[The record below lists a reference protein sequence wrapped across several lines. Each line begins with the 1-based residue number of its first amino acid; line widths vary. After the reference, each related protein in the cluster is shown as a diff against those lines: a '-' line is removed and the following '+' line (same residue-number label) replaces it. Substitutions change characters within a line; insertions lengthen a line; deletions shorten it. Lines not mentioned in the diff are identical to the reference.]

1 MAELFKKLAKYGWM
15 IDLIGQLDGE
25 TRGKVIEGYKTHKMW
40 YEKEGV
46 ESQLKEML
54 KCANCPNMC
63 RFDCPT
69 LQLTKKETYSPAN
82 KAKIGYFM
90 GMGHIPFDNKS
101 AIETL
106 YMCCNCN
113 ACRIW
118 CPMDLS
124 TGEMMTTARWELEK
138 RNLLPE
144 PVVAKKKNLEVNGSL
159 YDESVYKQNAP
170 AFDTNDEKPDVFY
183 YMGCNTL
190 KSRPEIV
197 KDHLAILKAA
207 GLKVETKMMERVCCG
222 SPINHLGAKTT
233 AIELGKKNAE
243 LINESKAKIVI
254 SDCPGCSTMLKKG
267 YEPLSDKI
275 KIKKEVYHSSDFF
288 LKLINEGKIKLTT
301 PVNETISFHDP
312 CILNRP
318 DENISNANRE
328 ILQKIPGLKVNKLL
342 LEKKETR
349 CCGFGGGF
357 GIKNTELA
365 KKLGKDRFDQLAKAN
380 PDHIVSACPTCEQS
394 FNLAKENSTVNISYL
409 IKKAMGL

>member
-15 IDLIGQLDGE
+15 IDLIGKLDGE
-25 TRGKVIEGYKTHKMW
+25 TRGKVIEGYKTHKSW

-46 ESQLKEML
+46 DSQLKEML

-69 LQLTKKETYSPAN
+69 LQITKKETYSPAN

-90 GMGHIPFDNKS
+90 GMGHIPFDNPS
-101 AIETL
+101 AIEAL

-124 TGEMMTTARWELEK
+124 TGEMLTTARWELEK

-144 PVVAKKKNLEVNGSL
+144 PVNAKKKNLEGNGSL
-159 YDESVYKQNAP
+159 YDESIFKQNAS
-170 AFDTNDEKPDVFY
+170 AFDINDEKPDVFY

-197 KDHLAILKAA
+197 KDHIEILKSA

-233 AIELGKKNAE
+233 AIELGKKNAD
-243 LINESKAKIVI
+243 LLNESKAKIII

-267 YEPLSDKI
+267 YEALSDKI

-301 PVNETISFHDP
+301 SVNETISFHDP

-318 DENISNANRE
+318 DENVSNANRE

-365 KKLGKDRFDQLAKAN
+365 KAMGKDRYEQLAKSN

-394 FNLAKENSTVNISYL
+394 FNLAKEKSTVNISYL
-409 IKKAMGL
+409 IKKAMGK